1 MKLSDRM
8 FNIFLEVEATVDEN
22 GEISYT
28 KSVVKGIEQ
37 KGIMTSERMKLY
49 RGREN
54 LKTFD
59 LTVSEGQDSNPSLEQ
74 RIELLENRIKN
85 LEQQISETYN

>member
-1 MKLSDRM
+1 M
-8 FNIFLEVEATVDEN
+8 FNIFLEVEARVDEN

-37 KGIMTSERMKLY
+37 KGKITSERMKLY

-59 LTVSEGQDSNPSLEQ
+59 LTVSEGQDSNPSIEQ

-85 LEQQISETYN
+85 LEQQINETYN

>member
-1 MKLSDRM
+1 M
-8 FNIFLEVEATVDEN
+8 FNIFLEVEARVDEN

-37 KGIMTSERMKLY
+37 KVIMTSERMKLY

-59 LTVSEGQDSNPSLEQ
+59 LRVSEEQESNPSLEQ
-74 RIELLENRIKN
+74 RIETLENRIKN
-85 LEQQISETYN
+85 LEQQISETYS

>member
-1 MKLSDRM
+1 M
-8 FNIFLEVEATVDEN
+8 FNIFLEVEARVDEN

-37 KGIMTSERMKLY
+37 KGIMTSKRMKLY

-59 LTVSEGQDSNPSLEQ
+59 LRVSEEQESNPSLEQ

>member
-8 FNIFLEVEATVDEN
+8 FNIFLEVEARVDEN

-28 KSVVKGIEQ
+28 KSIVKGIEQ
-37 KGIMTSERMKLY
+37 KGEMTSERMKLY

-59 LTVSEGQDSNPSLEQ
+59 LTVSEEQESNPSLEQ
-74 RIELLENRIKN
+74 RIETLENRIKN

>member
-1 MKLSDRM
+1 M
-8 FNIFLEVEATVDEN
+8 FNIFLEVEARVDEN
-22 GEISYT
+22 GEITYT
-28 KSVVKGIEQ
+28 KNIVKGIEQ

-59 LTVSEGQDSNPSLEQ
+59 LTVSEGHDSNPSLEQ
-74 RIELLENRIKN
+74 RIETLENRIQN
-85 LEQQISETYN
+85 LEQQINETYN

>member
-1 MKLSDRM
+1 M
-8 FNIFLEVEATVDEN
+8 FNIFLEVEARVDEN

-37 KGIMTSERMKLY
+37 KGIMTSKRMKLY

-59 LTVSEGQDSNPSLEQ
+59 LRVSEEQESNPSLEQ

-85 LEQQISETYN
+85 LEQQISEAYN